1 MEAAPSKHQI
11 RAELED
17 LIVRDLLG
25 PHGGLKEE
33 LPPGM
38 RVGKRY
44 LLGHLAPKRK
54 EVRPEELDNLAV
66 DGQVGVEDGRS
77 DSTEPATATLMPSSI
92 GLSVKVAP
100 DTNSIA
106 VTARWGHYLKGPSE
120 YQVTEK
126 TERPATVYRRHP
138 RTGTIPLPLKE
149 GAFGPLTVDD
159 EQPDVVIK
167 GRVRKRS
174 DGWSVTVF
182 LVNDQE
188 EKGRDETN
196 ADEMWVFQPEIQVAA
211 VDAKG
216 VFLPASS
223 GRSNRQ
229 QDRDE
234 QAQEMLYRLTPEFAV
249 GHGVA
254 VHAAPSIDDPR
265 RALRVTTTIIPSYEV
280 AKMEAPKPSQIEGL
294 DGLDLDMRGL
304 AEMSDTDLVANLR
317 KIPAAYKTWI
327 EAQQRRTQSPTE
339 YLTDHAE
346 AVRRAAEECNKACA
360 RINAGIDLLTANG
373 SAEARL
379 AFRFMNQAM
388 ALQRLKSIAALTR
401 RRTGEKAN
409 EAELDVPKNRSWR
422 TFQIAFILMNLAAL
436 ADPTH
441 PDRSSGDDSLCDL
454 LWFPTGGGKT
464 EAYLGL
470 AAFAMAIRRLQ
481 GDRLGLDGRYGVAVL
496 MRYTLRLLTLQQ
508 FQRATALICAMEVLR
523 REAVKAADKS
533 WGEEPFRIGLWVGQ
547 RTTPN
552 KTADSEAAIREAR
565 EGQGHGRGSA
575 VAGIGTPG
583 QLTNCPWCGAS
594 LALKRDY
601 EVESYGQG
609 QCRTLIYCPDDHC
622 QFTRRSSPREG
633 IPAIVVDE
641 EIFRRLPALVIAT
654 VDKFAQMPWNGP
666 VQMLFGQVNGKCP
679 RHGFRSPDIEDSDTH
694 PATSITKYPKAKSE
708 PCGAL
713 RPPDLIIQDE
723 LHLISGPLG
732 TLVGLYETA
741 IDGLMTWKAGDK
753 EIRPKVIASTATI
766 RRAGD
771 QITRLFNRRA
781 AVFPPSGV
789 DAADNFFARRE
800 GPSPEVPGRRYLGIC
815 AHGRKFK
822 SALIRVFIA
831 EMRAAQ
837 FLFEKYGPAA
847 DPWMTMVG
855 YFNSL
860 RELGGTRRMVDDDI
874 RSLLRQSTPFGM
886 PRRNIGAGTVEEL
899 TSRLVAEQIP
909 EVLDRL
915 ELGFSA
921 PEEAQRAREKAK
933 AAGGRAPKR
942 PIDVLL
948 ATNMIS
954 VGVDI
959 DRLGIMLVAGQP
971 KTTAEYIQAS
981 SRVGRSHP
989 GLVLTVYNWAR
1000 PRDLSHYET
1009 FEHYHQC
1016 FYKHVEAL
1024 TLTPFAARAVD
1035 RGLAGVFMS
1044 LARMRGTEFNAND
1057 KARALKDRNHQTVR
1071 QAHDCLVAR
1080 ARSVTGEERVAELVE
1095 GGLKMVVDT
1104 WLHEASQPGRDLVF
1118 KKERGS
1124 HNVPLLAQPG
1134 ENSDGKIV
1142 CLNSLRDVE
1151 PSVAIVLKVGTPP
1164 VEPPYESPKGS

>member
-1 MEAAPSKHQI
+1 
-11 RAELED
+11 
-17 LIVRDLLG
+17 
-25 PHGGLKEE
+25 
-33 LPPGM
+33 
-38 RVGKRY
+38 
-44 LLGHLAPKRK
+44 
-54 EVRPEELDNLAV
+54 
-66 DGQVGVEDGRS
+66 
-77 DSTEPATATLMPSSI
+77 MPSSI
-92 GLSVKVAP
+92 GLSFMVSAN
-100 DTNSIA
+100 TAAITL
-106 VTARWGHYLKGPSE
+106 TARWGQYLKGPSKD
-120 YQVTEK
+120 QITEK
-126 TERPATVYRRHP
+126 TERSATVYCRHP
-138 RTGTIPLPLKE
+138 RAGTVTLTLVE
-149 GAFGPLTVDD
+149 GPFGPIVVDPD
-159 EQPDVVIK
+159 QPDVVLK
-167 GRVRKRS
+167 GRVRKRPE
-174 DGWSVTVF
+174 GWSVTVF
-182 LVNDQE
+182 LVNDQD
-188 EKGRDETN
+188 EKERDETN
-196 ADEMWVFQPEIQVAA
+196 ADEMWVFQPELQVTSMDRQAI
-211 VDAKG
+211 
-216 VFLPASS
+216 FLPATSS
-223 GRSNRQ
+223 GQ
-229 QDRDE
+229 KQDLDE
-234 QAQEMLYRLTPEFAV
+234 QSQAMLYRLTPEFAV

-254 VHAAPSIDDPR
+254 VHAEPSRDDSR
-265 RALRVTTTIIPSYEV
+265 RAVLLTTTIIPSYEV
-280 AKMEAPKPSQIEGL
+280 PKMESPKPSEIEGL
-294 DGLDLDMRGL
+294 DGLDLDMRSL
-304 AEMSDTDLVANLR
+304 AGMSDADLNTNLR
-317 KIPAAYKTWI
+317 KIPAAYKTWVG
-327 EAQQRRTQSPTE
+327 AQQRRIKNPAE
-339 YLTDHAE
+339 YLAGHDD
-346 AVRRAAEECNKACA
+346 AVRRSMEECNRACA
-360 RINAGIDLLTANG
+360 RISAGIDLLAPGG
-373 SAEARL
+373 SNEAL
-379 AFRFMNQAM
+379 AAFRFMNQAM

-401 RRTGEKAN
+401 RRTGEKPN
-409 EAELDVPKNRSWR
+409 EVDLDIPKNRSWR
-422 TFQIAFILMNLAAL
+422 TFQIAFILINLPGL
-436 ADPTH
+436 TDPTH
-441 PDRSSGDDSLCDL
+441 PDRSSDEEGLCDL

-470 AAFAMAIRRLQ
+470 AAFAMGIRRLQ
-481 GDRLGLDGRYGVAVL
+481 GNRFGPEGRYGVAVL

-508 FQRATALICAMEVLR
+508 YQRASALICAMEVLR
-523 REAVKAADKS
+523 RCAVKAGDSS
-533 WGEEPFRIGLWVGQ
+533 WGEEAFRIGLWVGQ
-547 RTTPN
+547 KTTPN
-552 KTADSEAAIREAR
+552 RTEDSESAIREAR
-565 EGQGHGRGSA
+565 EGHGHGRGSA

-583 QLTNCPWCGAS
+583 QLTNCPWCGAG
-594 LALKRDY
+594 LALNRDY
-601 EVESYGQG
+601 EVESYNQG
-609 QCRTLIYCPDDHC
+609 QCRTLIYCHDDFC
-622 QFTRRSSPREG
+622 QFNRRTSPREG

-666 VQMLFGQVNGKCP
+666 VQMLFGQVNGRCS

-694 PATSITKYPKAKSE
+694 PVTSITKYPKANTE
-708 PCGAL
+708 QCAAL

-741 IDGLMTWKAGDK
+741 VDGLMTWESGGKTV
-753 EIRPKVIASTATI
+753 RPKVIASTATI

-771 QITRLFNRRA
+771 QITRLFSRRA

-789 DAADNFFARRE
+789 DASDNFFARQE
-800 GPSPEVPGRRYLGIC
+800 GPSAEVPGRRYLGIC

-874 RSLLRQSTPFGM
+874 RSLLRQSTPFGL

-909 EVLDRL
+909 KVLDRL

-921 PEEAQRAREKAK
+921 PEDIQKARERAK
-933 AAGGRAPKR
+933 EAGERPPSR

-959 DRLGIMLVAGQP
+959 DRLGTMLVAGQP

-1009 FEHYHQC
+1009 FVHYHQC

-1024 TLTPFAARAVD
+1024 TLTPFAARALD

-1044 LARMRGTEFNAND
+1044 LARMKGIEFNAND
-1057 KARALKDRNHQTVR
+1057 KARALKDRNNQCVR
-1071 QAHDCLVAR
+1071 RAHASLVAR

-1095 GGLKMVVDT
+1095 GGLKMVLDT
-1104 WLHEASQPGRDLVF
+1104 WLHEASLPGRDLVF

-1134 ENSDGKIV
+1134 ERSEGKIT

-1151 PSVAIVLKVGTPP
+1151 PSVAIVLKVGAPP
-1164 VEPPYESPKGS
+1164 VEPPYESPKGN